1 MLDKKREQGRK
12 IISNATKNVKR
23 STHVLMCGLV
33 LAGVA
38 GPAITAF
45 AVSNGTDIKTSEAT
59 QSSTTTTSAASSSN
73 TPATSVA
80 QNDNA
85 KATQG
90 STAATRADSA
100 ASTKQN
106 STIASSP
113 VPSKQSEAQQAT
125 TDVQT

>member
-12 IISNATKNVKR
+12 IITNATKNVKR

-59 QSSTTTTSAASSSN
+59 QNSSTNTKTTQNSTTTTSAASSSN
-73 TPATSVA
+73 TPAT
-80 QNDNA
+80 
-85 KATQG
+85 
-90 STAATRADSA
+90 
-100 ASTKQN
+100 
-106 STIASSP
+106 
-113 VPSKQSEAQQAT
+113 
-125 TDVQT
+125 